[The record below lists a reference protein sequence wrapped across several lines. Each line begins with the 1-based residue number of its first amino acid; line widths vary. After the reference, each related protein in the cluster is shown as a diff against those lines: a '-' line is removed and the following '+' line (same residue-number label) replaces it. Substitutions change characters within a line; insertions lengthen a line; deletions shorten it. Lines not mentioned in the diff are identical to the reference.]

1 MASYQKALASAANFV
16 IFTLF
21 LDRAKTSSSL
31 SGSFFAFPKGYLTA
45 TA

>member
-1 MASYQKALASAANFV
+1 MVSYQKALDSAALFV

-31 SGSFFAFPKGYLTA
+31 SGRFCAFPKGH
-45 TA
+45 